1 MTVHNWAYAGLT
13 LIGVGMLLAWLST
26 RLDWTWLFGE
36 DPPGAD
42 PEFADDLHGMVEE
55 FRDHHA
61 EINDLVDDELNPA
74 IRMDQAAVD
83 AELAVIADKLAA
95 DTGIDLNWQ
104 PDRDF
109 QAWGYELGYAV
120 SKLEYQVAWQRE
132 HPLDRPSD
140 APPPPDYRVV
150 WDGGESS
157 FVDLTCAGR
166 HGQRVTA

>member
-13 LIGVGMLLAWLST
+13 LIGVGFLLAWLST

-36 DPPGAD
+36 DWPGAD
-42 PEFADDLHGMVEE
+42 TADNSEILAEV
-55 FRDHHA
+55 RDHKA
-61 EINDLVDDELNPA
+61 SAVDLVDDLLNPA
-74 IRMDQAAVD
+74 IRMDQATVD

-95 DTGIDLNWQ
+95 EQGLDLGWQ

-157 FVDLTCAGR
+157 FVDLTCTGQ